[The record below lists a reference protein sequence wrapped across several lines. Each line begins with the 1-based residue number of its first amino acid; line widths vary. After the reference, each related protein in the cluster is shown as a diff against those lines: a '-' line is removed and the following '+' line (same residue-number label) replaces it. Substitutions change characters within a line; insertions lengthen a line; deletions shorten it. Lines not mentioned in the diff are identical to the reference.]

1 MKNKNIKIILISI
14 SVSILFFGSALF
26 AINKISE
33 IKSNNQKAS
42 TYEAMQN
49 EKEEGK
55 KINDTQTTIFFVGD
69 MMLTRG
75 VKSSVNKNFGGDYN
89 SLFLNVTELQDADIL
104 FANLEGPVSDKGKNV
119 GSKWSFRMDPEILPI
134 IKKAGIDIVSFAN
147 NHVGDWSLSAFK
159 DTLTRLNNNE
169 ILKVGAGFNKKEASE
184 PTIIEKNNIKFG
196 FIGFTDVG
204 PNWLKAT
211 EKDAGILLASDPEFP
226 NIIKN
231 AKEKCDVLIVS
242 IHWGEEYKKIHNKR
256 QESLAYSA
264 IDNGAD
270 MIIGHHPHVIE
281 DIGEYKG
288 KTIVYS
294 LGNFI
299 FDQYFSTDTMKG
311 MLFMATFEGT
321 NLING
326 EQKEIILNRSYQP
339 KGIFEKEEDSKIT
352 EKNNCPKPSKEFI
365 DMSLYNVGK
374 TNPLLELGYV
384 PNNLVPLPTSI
395 SNSGL
400 CLKENIKDAFVQMK
414 NDAEKE
420 KIFIKITSA
429 FRSYDTQKLLFTEKE
444 KVSSNASMYLARPG
458 YSEHQLGTTIDIS
471 GASIDYGRATAKFE
485 NTIEDFWLKDNA
497 YKYGF
502 IQSYS
507 SGKESITGYSYEP
520 WHYRYIGIEN
530 AKYIKENNT
539 TILEFLGSI
548 NKN

>member
-1 MKNKNIKIILISI
+1 MKNKKVYIIIGIIFLLFAVVFYI
-14 SVSILFFGSALF
+14 SVY
-26 AINKISE
+26 INKNESNTTTPPKE
-33 IKSNNQKAS
+33 IQK
-42 TYEAMQN
+42 
-49 EKEEGK
+49 EKVK
-55 KINDTQTTIFFVGD
+55 NTTLYFVGD

-75 VKSSVNKNFGGDYN
+75 VKSSVDKNFGGDYN
-89 SLFLNVTELQDADIL
+89 SLFLNIKELQDSDIL

-119 GSKWSFRMDPEILPI
+119 GSKWSFRMYPEVLPV
-134 IKKAGIDIVSFAN
+134 IKNAGFDIVSFAN

-159 DTLTRLNNNE
+159 DTLSRLEENG
-169 ILKVGAGFNKKEASE
+169 ILKVGAGQNKEEATT
-184 PTIIEKNNIKFG
+184 PTIIEKNGVKFG

-211 EKDAGILLASDPEFP
+211 EKDAGILLANDPEFT

-242 IHWGEEYKKIHNKR
+242 IHWGEEYEKIHNKR
-256 QESLAYSA
+256 QESLAYRA

-270 MIIGHHPHVIE
+270 VIIGHHPHVTE
-281 DIGEYKG
+281 DIEEYKG

-321 NLING
+321 NLVKG

-339 KGIFEKEEDSKIT
+339 KGIFEKEKDNKII
-352 EKNNCPKPSKEFI
+352 EKNNCPKPNKQFI

-374 TNPLLELGYV
+374 TNPLLELDYL
-384 PNNLVPLPTSI
+384 PDNLIPLDTSI

-400 CLKENIKDAFVQMK
+400 CLKENVKDAFVQMK
-414 NDAEKE
+414 TDAEKE

-429 FRSYDTQKLLFTEKE
+429 FRSYDTQKLLFTERE

-458 YSEHQLGTTIDIS
+458 YSEHQLGTAIDIS
-471 GASIDYGRATAKFE
+471 GSSIEYGRATTKFE
-485 NTIEDFWLKDNA
+485 NTIEDLWLKDNA

-502 IQSYS
+502 IQSYGN
-507 SGKESITGYSYEP
+507 GKESITGYSYEP

-530 AKYIKENNT
+530 AKYIKENNV